1 MRGAAT
7 GRPGLGLGH
16 HQGGSWDPGSLSRA
30 YRSQLG
36 AEKAGEAWVQTTL
49 SGSALHK

>member
-7 GRPGLGLGH
+7 GRPGLGSGH
-16 HQGGSWDPGSLSRA
+16 HRGGSWDWSSLSQA
-30 YRSQLG
+30 YCSQLG
-36 AEKAGEAWVQTTL
+36 AEKAGKAWVQTTL